1 MHHSFSQKVIIVLF
15 FALCAAGLMEFYRH
29 MVWQANEDVNG
40 DASVKKAYSGP
51 RR

>member
-1 MHHSFSQKVIIVLF
+1 MQNTFSQKVVLVLF

-40 DASVKKAYSGP
+40 EASVKKSYSGP